1 MVLVLL
7 AAALADVRFERAPEK
22 VETEDLGPIPMEDEA
37 ADRKKWLQDAAER
50 AGLAS
55 LDGAVRWRADGIDA
69 CARAAGV
76 AADAVARVD
85 VTVGLDGAVK
95 AKAKDGGA
103 LGGCVVAALD
113 GQVFPLI
120 VQSDVR
126 GKYDVTWTPGA
137 SSVASA
143 APAESAAPAAAE
155 AASAVSSAPGN
166 AAANPRLD
174 EERGFAG
181 IAWGGPS
188 DRLEDGTAIGSQS
201 GTTFYARRSD
211 QIGRWLGAK
220 VTGASY
226 AFGKDG
232 LHSVRLA
239 FLGTTTAWR
248 LREALTARY
257 GAPDWDNAFGAYFW
271 RGERVLLFF
280 RPVPGSEEV
289 QISLLDIA
297 RARASGLAD
306 RMPGDPVDPTKSTD
320 GRRLPRIFR
329 DDPK

>member
-7 AAALADVRFERAPEK
+7 AAALADVRFERVAEK

-37 ADRKKWLQDAAER
+37 ADRKKWLLDAAER

-76 AADAVARVD
+76 PADATAKVD

-95 AKAKDGGA
+95 AKAKDASA

-113 GQVFPLI
+113 GQVFPVI
-120 VQSDVR
+120 VEADVR
-126 GKYDVTWTPGA
+126 GKYTVTHTPGA
-137 SSVASA
+137 APDASA
-143 APAESAAPAAAE
+143 APPSAAAA
-155 AASAVSSAPGN
+155 P
-166 AAANPRLD
+166 ANPRLD

-181 IAWGGPS
+181 VAWGEPS
-188 DRLEDGTAIGSQS
+188 DRLENGTAIGSQS

-211 QIGRWLGAK
+211 PLGRWLGAK

-239 FLGTTTAWR
+239 FVGTTTAWR

-257 GAPDWDNAFGAYFW
+257 GAPDWDNGFGAYFW

-306 RMPGDPVDPTKSTD
+306 RMPGDPVDPTKAVD
-320 GRRLPRIFR
+320 GRRLPRIFQ